1 MDESRLQNA
10 GREAFACSPG
20 PAKEP
25 MKEVPLADPSLPD
38 DPVSVLS
45 RQYALVVDQL
55 AASEARNRALEL
67 QVGRLL
73 TSADT
78 LRAALRD
85 LHQSGGGE

>member
-1 MDESRLQNA
+1 
-10 GREAFACSPG
+10 
-20 PAKEP
+20 

-45 RQYALVVDQL
+45 RQYAIVCDNLK
-55 AASEARNRALEL
+55 ASEAHCRALEL

-78 LRAALRD
+78 LKAALRD
-85 LHQSGGGE
+85 LHHAGGGE